1 MSLRTLTSRA
11 QPLWALILRT
21 RTLGADPTPRL
32 PNLRQCFG
40 RSLLPAALSFL
51 IATSAMAT
59 DAAPANTPPSPPSPT
74 VATLK
79 AGNIEES
86 ASLAEAPQEASSYNF
101 IVKPRAEPS
110 GMQLL
115 LGGLLAAIFIIRNR
129 FRQR

>member
-1 MSLRTLTSRA
+1 MSWLTKNFRTDPKTPSPDLRNR
-11 QPLWALILRT
+11 IGR
-21 RTLGADPTPRL
+21 RL
-32 PNLRQCFG
+32 A
-40 RSLLPAALSFL
+40 PAALSLL
-51 IATSAMAT
+51 IASSAMA
-59 DAAPANTPPSPPSPT
+59 AEAVPPDPPPSPT
-74 VATLK
+74 IATLK

-86 ASLAEAPQEASSYNF
+86 ASLAEMQQEASSYNF